1 MCPQSLSAGIVSGS
15 SAIQILLT
23 VGKCPLKTDQW
34 AAVGRPGV
42 LKLGSAPGRGLQGR
56 HQGPLSEA
64 HPPCPYPLQLAMGK
78 MMEQGPVLIIT
89 FQAQMVMVI
98 KNPKGEVVEGDPVS
112 GQEGR
117 GRACRVPAVQG
128 TRIARCT
135 GPGGGQRAA
144 DLSGLTKS

>member
-1 MCPQSLSAGIVSGS
+1 MSTKPQSREPVWVLSDSDSPHSWEVPTGS
-15 SAIQILLT
+15 RP
-23 VGKCPLKTDQW
+23 VGG
-34 AAVGRPGV
+34 GRPRV
-42 LKLGSAPGRGLQGR
+42 LKLGSAPGWGLQGR

-64 HPPCPYPLQLAMGK
+64 HPPCPHPLQLAMGK

-117 GRACRVPAVQG
+117 GRACTEFPALQG
-128 TRIARCT
+128 TRTA
-135 GPGGGQRAA
+135 P
-144 DLSGLTKS
+144 